1 MRIINVVE
9 QIMDGTISQI
19 LSFPVHE
26 EQLSQD
32 VVTEAENTFKAIIN
46 EVKGIDTDSELM
58 ESFVEDGYYNDDNG
72 WELSIVWSETN

>member
-9 QIMDGTISQI
+9 QLQGTITQI
-19 LSFPVHE
+19 LSFPVYE

-46 EVKGIDTDSELM
+46 EVQGIDPDSEDM
-58 ESFVEDGYYNDDNG
+58 EMIIEDGYYTDDNG
-72 WELSIVWSETN
+72 WDVSLVWSETN